1 MRSGSLE
8 DRAALSAQAQHR
20 EAQKALRAERIRL
33 YCARNDD
40 MTNKDAARAFGV
52 HVSVIRAALGKPR
65 SRGKRN
71 YETDSSHR

>member
-20 EAQKALRAERIRL
+20 ETQKAIRAERIRL
-33 YCARNDD
+33 YCAKNED
-40 MTNKDAARAFGV
+40 MTNEGAARAFGV

-65 SRGKRN
+65 ARRKQ
-71 YETDSSHR
+71 